1 MACFKTSHWEE
12 LEPLEKALE
21 KSVAARR
28 ETPL

>member
-1 MACFKTSHWEE
+1 MACFETSLWEE
-12 LEPLEKALE
+12 LQPQVKALE